1 MTTAPRLRVI
11 PPADTRAA
19 VLFVFGQAVPQPRP
33 RVSVRCGFGRAYVP
47 AGHPIHAWRAEVEA
61 AARREIRETIAGPV
75 ALCVEIRLERPAS
88 HWTTAGALS
97 AAGRRATEP
106 PGDWDNLVKA
116 IQDAIVDS
124 AGIEDDRRV
133 VGPNVVM
140 KRWAE
145 VDETPGAAV
154 WVAPAD
160 AVWCTW
166 GAIG

>member
-1 MTTAPRLRVI
+1 MTTVPRLRVL
-11 PPADTRAA
+11 PPTDARAA
-19 VLFVFGQAVPQPRP
+19 VFFAFGQAVPQPRP

-61 AARREIRETIAGPV
+61 ACRRELRETLAGPAAV
-75 ALCVEIRLERPAS
+75 CIEVRVERPRS
-88 HWTTAGALS
+88 HWTTKGGLS
-97 AAGRRATEP
+97 AAGRRADP
-106 PGDWDNLVKA
+106 PGDWDNLAKA
-116 IQDAIVDS
+116 IQDAIVD
-124 AGIEDDRRV
+124 ARGIEDDRLV
-133 VGPNVVM
+133 VGPNVVL

-160 AVWCTW
+160 SVWCTW